1 MEQDGVVR
9 EGMVR
14 GDMDRSSAAHS
25 HAAWLAPAAVFALVL
40 LAQLPLILNPG
51 YFSHDEL
58 QWAAFATEGH
68 PVAWTAI
75 REFQYRPLTFSLW
88 MWLSR
93 AWFAQPQAFHA
104 VLVAWGAANAA
115 LVCGL
120 SRRFGMATG
129 PAIIGALVFALG
141 PYATFVH
148 GWVGTLADLA
158 WLSCAL
164 LCATIA
170 VRQPRAWLAAVA
182 AAALTTVGLLAKEAA
197 VSIPAL
203 LALAWWF
210 DGRKRAWAGATLG
223 AGGVTALYLA
233 LRIGVLLHA
242 PRTGDQYTLDIAHL
256 PLRWF
261 EYQVYPAIPSLF
273 ETFNTLSRG
282 FTSGVAAATAAWCAL
297 LVVLWRSHPRLVAV
311 FLLAGFAA
319 LGPVLLLGASFNH
332 YAYGFAAI
340 TAATAAA
347 AWMRAAPWARGVLA
361 LLALVSTWHGVNVM
375 RQIRHVGEVQSVF
388 SPALADVLR
397 GDAGHVR
404 LRIAPDADDWI
415 FQRLTHEVPSYDGVD
430 IGDRVEL
437 VAADATAS
445 AVPVDF
451 IIAADG
457 HLLPPR

>member
-1 MEQDGVVR
+1 MERDG
-9 EGMVR
+9 
-14 GDMDRSSAAHS
+14 MDRSSAAHS

-58 QWAAFATEGH
+58 QWAAFAADGH
-68 PVAWTAI
+68 PVAWTAL
-75 REFQYRPLTFSLW
+75 REFQYRPLTFNLW

-93 AWFAQPQAFHA
+93 ALFARPHAFHA
-104 VLVAWGAANAA
+104 LLIAWGAANAA
-115 LVCGL
+115 LVCGV

-129 PAIIGALVFALG
+129 PAIVGALVFALG
-141 PYATFVH
+141 PYATYVH

-170 VRQPRAWLAAVA
+170 VRHPRAWLAAVA

-197 VSIPAL
+197 VSIPAM

-242 PRTGDQYTLDIAHL
+242 PRTGDQYTLDIGHL
-256 PLRWF
+256 PVRWL
-261 EYQVYPAIPSLF
+261 EYQMYPAMPSLF

-282 FTSGVAAATAAWCAL
+282 FTSGVAAAMVAWCAL

-375 RQIRHVGEVQSVF
+375 RQMRHVGEVQSVF

-404 LRIAPDADDWI
+404 LRVASDADGWI

-437 VAADATAS
+437 VAADATAPGMPVDG
-445 AVPVDF
+445 VPADF

>member
-1 MEQDGVVR
+1 MRGDGV
-9 EGMVR
+9 
-14 GDMDRSSAAHS
+14 DRSIAS
-25 HAAWLAPAAVFALVL
+25 HAHTAWLAPAAVFALVL

-58 QWAAFATEGH
+58 QWAAFAADGRH
-68 PVAWTAI
+68 VAWTAI
-75 REFQYRPLTFSLW
+75 GEFQYRPLTFNLW

-93 AWFAQPQAFHA
+93 ELFAQPQAFHA
-104 VLVAWGAANAA
+104 LLVAWGAANAA

-129 PAIIGALVFALG
+129 PAIVGALVFALG
-141 PYATFVH
+141 PYASYVH
-148 GWVGTLADLA
+148 GWIGTLGDLA

-170 VRQPRAWLAAVA
+170 VRQPRAWLAGVA
-182 AAALTTVGLLAKEAA
+182 AAVLTTVALLAKEAA

-223 AGGVTALYLA
+223 AGVVAALYLA
-233 LRIGVLLHA
+233 LRVGVLLHA
-242 PRTGDQYTLDIAHL
+242 PRTGDQYTLDIGHL

-273 ETFNTLSRG
+273 ETFNTLARG
-282 FTSGVAAATAAWCAL
+282 ITIGVAAATAAWCAL
-297 LVVLWRSHPRLVAV
+297 LVVLWRSHPRWVAV
-311 FLLAGFAA
+311 FLIAGFAA

-332 YAYGFAAI
+332 YAYGFAAV

-347 AWMRAAPWARGVLA
+347 AWMRAAPWGRGVLA
-361 LLALVSTWHGVNVM
+361 LLAVVSLWHGVNVM
-375 RQIRHVGEVQSVF
+375 RQVRHVGEVQAVF

-397 GDAGHVR
+397 GNARHVR
-404 LRIAPDADDWI
+404 LRAAPDADGWI
-415 FQRLTHEVPSYDGVD
+415 FQRLTHEIPSYDGVD
-430 IGDRVEL
+430 IGNRVEL
-437 VAADATAS
+437 ATDP
-445 AVPVDF
+445 VDGMPVDF

>member
-1 MEQDGVVR
+1 MRGEGV
-9 EGMVR
+9 G
-14 GDMDRSSAAHS
+14 RSIASHS
-25 HAAWLAPAAVFALVL
+25 RAWLAPAAVFALVL

-58 QWAAFATEGH
+58 QWAAYAADGRH
-68 PVAWTAI
+68 VAWSAI
-75 REFQYRPLTFSLW
+75 GQFQYRPLTFNLW

-93 AWFAQPQAFHA
+93 QLFAQPQAFHA
-104 VLVAWGAANAA
+104 LLVAWGAVNAA

-120 SRRFGMATG
+120 SRRFGVATG
-129 PAIIGALVFALG
+129 PAVVGALVFALG
-141 PYATFVH
+141 PYATYVH
-148 GWVGTLADLA
+148 GWIGTLGDLA
-158 WLSCAL
+158 WLSCGL

-170 VRQPRAWLAAVA
+170 VRQPRAWLAGVA
-182 AAALTTVGLLAKEAA
+182 AAALTTVALLAKEAA

-210 DGRKRAWAGATLG
+210 DGRKRAWAAATLG
-223 AGGVTALYLA
+223 AGGVALPYLA
-233 LRIGVLLHA
+233 LRADVLLHA
-242 PRTGDQYTLDIAHL
+242 PRAGDQYTLHIGNL
-256 PLRWF
+256 PVRWF
-261 EYQVYPAIPSLF
+261 EYQVYPAMPSVF
-273 ETFNTLSRG
+273 EMFNTLARG
-282 FTSGVAAATAAWCAL
+282 VTAGVVAATLAWVAL

-361 LLALVSTWHGVNVM
+361 LLALVGTWHGVNVM
-375 RQIRHVGEVQSVF
+375 RQVRHVGEVQAVF

-397 GDAGHVR
+397 GNARHVR
-404 LRIAPDADDWI
+404 LRPAPDADGWI
-415 FQRLTHEVPSYDGVD
+415 FQRLTHEIPGYDGVD

-437 VAADATAS
+437 VTADAAPDGMPMDGM
-445 AVPVDF
+445 PVDF

-457 HLLPPR
+457 RLLPPR